1 MPRSLIKD
9 SARARRRILFGDE
22 TRRTCL
28 TEVSKRT
35 GIPFSSLQQY
45 KRGVSDIPLAR
56 VVAIANAIG
65 LTDEQ
70 KLALFTT
77 EV

>member
-9 SARARRRILFGDE
+9 SARARRRILFGDD

-35 GIPFSSLQQY
+35 GIPYSSLQEY
-45 KRGVSDIPLAR
+45 KNGRKDIPLAR
-56 VVAIANAIG
+56 AVAIANAVG

-70 KLALFTT
+70 KLALFM